1 MLKQL
6 ETICR
11 LNGIAY
17 RIGGSQ
23 LLKHHGIVDET
34 NDIDVFVEPDQFE
47 RLDQILSRAGE
58 KQLTEPHEAYLTTY
72 FGEYVFEGTDV
83 DVMSSFRMKCT
94 DGIYTHPYI
103 EPEGNWMHLEEWIVL
118 YTVIGREDKLT
129 RLARYFE
136 THDINEGIVH
146 ACLRR
151 APQSVVEGVTE
162 RFGEM
167 MKR

>member
-11 LNGIAY
+11 LNGIEY

-23 LLKHHGIVDET
+23 LLKHHGIVEVT

-47 RLDQILSRAGE
+47 KIDCILSRAGE
-58 KQLTEPHEAYLTTY
+58 KKASDPHEAYVTTY
-72 FGEYVFEGTDV
+72 FGEYVFERTDV

-94 DGIYTHPYI
+94 DGIYTHPFI
-103 EPEGNWMHLEEWIVL
+103 EPDGQWMHLEEWVVL
-118 YTVIGREDKLT
+118 YTVIGREDKLAS
-129 RLARYFE
+129 LVSYFK
-136 THDINEGIVH
+136 TNSINEGIVKD
-146 ACLRR
+146 CLKR
-151 APQSVVEGVTE
+151 APQSVIEEVTE
-162 RFGEM
+162 RFGGL

>member
-23 LLKHHGIVDET
+23 LLKRYGIVDVT
-34 NDIDVFVEPDQFE
+34 NDVDLFVEPDQFE
-47 RLDQILSRAGE
+47 RIDQILSRAGE
-58 KQLTEPHEAYLTTY
+58 KRSSEPHEAYLTTY

-103 EPEGNWMHLEEWIVL
+103 EAEGNWMHLEEWIVL
-118 YTVIGREDKLT
+118 YTVIGRDDKLT

-136 THDINEGIVH
+136 THSMDEGIVH
-146 ACLRR
+146 ACLKR
-151 APQSVVEGVTE
+151 APHSVIEGVTE
-162 RFGEM
+162 RFGSM

>member
-23 LLKHHGIVDET
+23 LLKHHGIVEVT

-47 RLDQILSRAGE
+47 KMDRVLSRIGE
-58 KQLTEPHEAYLTTY
+58 KKPSDPHDAYVTTY

-94 DGIYTHPYI
+94 DGIYTHPFI
-103 EPEGNWMHLEEWIVL
+103 EPDGQWMHLEEWVVL
-118 YTVIGREDKLT
+118 YTVIGREDKLAS
-129 RLARYFE
+129 LVHYFK
-136 THDINEGIVH
+136 THNINEGIVQD
-146 ACLRR
+146 CLKR
-151 APQSVVEGVTE
+151 APQSVREGVTE
-162 RFGEM
+162 RFGEV

>member
-11 LNGIAY
+11 LNGIDY

-23 LLKHHGIVDET
+23 LLKHHGIVDVT
-34 NDIDVFVEPDQFE
+34 NDIDLFVEPDQFE
-47 RLDQILSRAGE
+47 RLDEVLSRAGE
-58 KQLTEPHEAYLTTY
+58 KRSSEPHEAYLTTY
-72 FGEYVFEGTDV
+72 FGEYVFEGDDV

-103 EPEGNWMHLEEWIVL
+103 EGEGNWMHLEEWVVI

-129 RLARYFE
+129 RLVQYFE
-136 THDINEGIVH
+136 THPIKAGIIH
-146 ACLRR
+146 TCLKR
-151 APQSVVEGVTE
+151 APHSVIEAVTE
-162 RFGEM
+162 RFGEV